1 VAYNLYLIDTTLVA
15 AIQREEAAWADA
27 QLRELGELLGTEDA
41 QRWGFEANENE
52 PVLHTHDRFGNR
64 RDEVVFHPSWHHL
77 MRTSVEHQIDSLPWI
92 EPRQGAHVARSL
104 LMLTAQNELG
114 HTCLSWRSRRKEHV
128 CPTLALPHRQTSR
141 ARPPRRLALHL
152 DLVAVARDQ
161 LRAAGVQASNIEVAD
176 FCTACH
182 TDLFF
187 SHRKEGHT
195 GRAMAVIGI
204 RRD

>member
-1 VAYNLYLIDTTLVA
+1 MTRSTVDSPSVPDRCNGDQLFNQTPPLVAYNLYLIDTALVT

-92 EPRQGAHVARSL
+92 EPRQGAHVAR
-104 LMLTAQNELG
+104 A
-114 HTCLSWRSRRKEHV
+114 LS
-128 CPTLALPHRQTSR
+128 
-141 ARPPRRLALHL
+141 
-152 DLVAVARDQ
+152 
-161 LRAAGVQASNIEVAD
+161 
-176 FCTACH
+176 
-182 TDLFF
+182 
-187 SHRKEGHT
+187 
-195 GRAMAVIGI
+195 
-204 RRD
+204 